1 MNRNQN
7 PQRTN
12 PRAQNGAPNRMKS
25 NNIRHKKDKQEVFL
39 AKLFLYL
46 VSFAIITLIVI
57 ICIGCKHNQKDPP
70 EITDSKITV
79 DYGETEV
86 EKNASIS
93 SFLQNDVLYINF
105 SQLAI
110 KCEMT
115 ITGSS
120 KEQTFS
126 VKNGDTV
133 ETMII
138 KADSLIAVINGVEV
152 NMPYKAMLKNSSMWL
167 SADFISKAVHG
178 VTVNY
183 NKDTKVLTCK
193 RTELNASTPSNP
205 LYENI
210 TFAFNV
216 TKPIDTL
223 LNPDSTSSIESSVTT
238 NRPVTDTQKPIETEK
253 PKYNFTLDLSAY
265 EKYMNPENKDDYL
278 IIANRDKLLSADYVP
293 KDLTKVIKA
302 TSNADKF
309 KMTYV
314 AAKAFEALVKEA
326 DANNLNIYPCSGYR
340 SYETQKYLFQN
351 YVNGHIKND
360 GMTYDEAVAYA
371 STYSMIEGASEHQT
385 GLTMDVN
392 WTETTFG
399 DTKES
404 KWLVENAYK
413 FGFVIRYPAD
423 KEDIT
428 GISWE
433 PWHLR
438 YVGRYHAERMT
449 KLNMC
454 LEEYLVY
461 INKT

>member
-1 MNRNQN
+1 MNRNSN
-7 PQRTN
+7 TRPNSNN
-12 PRAQNGAPNRMKS
+12 PRKNVRYVNNNQRPVKKS
-25 NNIRHKKDKQEVFL
+25 KNKQEIFLVRSLVFVISMAL
-39 AKLFLYL
+39 M
-46 VSFAIITLIVI
+46 ILIVI
-57 ICIGCKHNQKDPP
+57 VCISCKHNRQDPP
-70 EITDSKITV
+70 EISDSKITV
-79 DYGETEV
+79 DYGDTDVV
-86 EKNASIS
+86 EKASLS
-93 SFLQNDVLYINF
+93 SFLQNDVLYVNF
-105 SQLAI
+105 SELAL
-110 KCEMT
+110 KCGMT
-115 ITGSS
+115 ITGTS

-126 VKNGDTV
+126 VKNGDTT

-138 KADSLIAVINGVEV
+138 KADSLIAVINGVSV
-152 NMPYKAMLKNSSMWL
+152 NMPYKALLKNSNIWL

-178 VTVNY
+178 VTVSY

-193 RTELNASTPSNP
+193 RTELNASTPTNP
-205 LYENI
+205 LYENV
-210 TFAFNV
+210 TFAFNITNPV
-216 TKPIDTL
+216 ETL
-223 LNPDSTSSIESSVTT
+223 KNPDSLDTSSVTT
-238 NRPVTDTQKPIETEK
+238 GQTTETQKPPVQET
-253 PKYNFTLDLSAY
+253 PKYDFKLDLSAY

-278 IIANRDKLLSADYVP
+278 IIANRDKLLSADFVP
-293 KDLTKVIKA
+293 KDLTKVYKA
-302 TSNADKF
+302 SSNADKYN
-309 KMTYV
+309 MTFV

-326 DANNLNIYPCSGYR
+326 EANSLNIYPCSGYR
-340 SYETQKYLFQN
+340 SYETQKYLFQI

-360 GMTYDEAVAYA
+360 GMTYDEAYAYA

-404 KWLVENAYK
+404 KWLVENAHK

-423 KEDIT
+423 KEDVT

-438 YVGRYHAERMT
+438 YVGRYHAEKMK

-461 INKT
+461 LNKN

>member
-1 MNRNQN
+1 MI
-7 PQRTN
+7 
-12 PRAQNGAPNRMKS
+12 KS
-25 NNIRHKKDKQEVFL
+25 SNARKKKDKQELFL
-39 AKLFLYL
+39 ARLFLYL
-46 VSFAIITLIVI
+46 VSFAIITLIVV
-57 ICIGCKHNQKDPP
+57 ICIGCKHNKTDAP

-79 DYGETEV
+79 DYGETNV
-86 EKNASIS
+86 DKNESIS
-93 SFLQNDVLYINF
+93 SFLHNDVLYVNF

-110 KCEMT
+110 QCEMT
-115 ITGSS
+115 ITGSNN
-120 KEQTFS
+120 EQTFT
-126 VKNGDTV
+126 VKNGDTT
-133 ETMII
+133 ESMTI
-138 KADSLIAVINGVEV
+138 KADSLIATINGVEV
-152 NMPYKAMLKNSSMWL
+152 NMPYKAMLKNSNIWL
-167 SADFISKAVHG
+167 SADFITKAVHG

-183 NKDTKVLTCK
+183 NSETKVLTCK

-205 LYENI
+205 LYENV
-210 TFAFNV
+210 TFAFNI
-216 TKPIDTL
+216 TKPIETL
-223 LNPDSTSSIESSVTT
+223 QNPDSTSPLDSSVTT
-238 NRPVTDTQKPIETEK
+238 TRPVTETQKPAETEK
-253 PKYNFTLDLSAY
+253 PKYDFVLDLSAY
-265 EKYMNPENKDDYL
+265 EQYMNPENKDDYL

-340 SYETQKYLFQN
+340 SYETQKYLFKN
-351 YVNGHIKND
+351 YVNGHINND
-360 GMTYDEAVAYA
+360 GMSYDQAVAYA

-399 DTKES
+399 NTKES
-404 KWLVENAYK
+404 QWLEENAYK

-423 KEDIT
+423 KEEIT

-461 INKT
+461 LNRT